1 MTGTNLCGSTADEIY
16 NLIKPLG
23 FTQSHAVSV
32 AVSVYR
38 KRIADIFQFQ
48 KIPKRLME
56 ELYKTTYSGI
66 FSPAESIR
74 SEDGSIKYLFR
85 NGEGMV
91 YETVYIPEGKRKT
104 VCVSTQSGCRM
115 GCPFCATGK
124 FGFHGN
130 LSAGEIVNQVISLPD
145 VPDPTHVVFMGM
157 GEPLDNTDNVLKAC
171 RILTAEWGVSVSPG
185 KVTVSTVGITP
196 GVIDFLRDSD
206 CNLTLSLYSP
216 FSGQRGTI
224 VPAERLFPAREII
237 EIMKN
242 FGLKGKRRMSVA
254 YVMFGGVNDTD
265 EHLVELIHMFKG
277 SHIRV
282 NLVPFH
288 KIPSIREAEPYGNDP
303 TGITSSTSERMLYF
317 KHNLVISGISA
328 SVRRSRGIDVN
339 AACGLLA
346 SGLNRSSRHY

>member
-1 MTGTNLCGSTADEIY
+1 MTGTTLCGSTAEEIY
-16 NLIKPLG
+16 NLIEPAG
-23 FTQSHAVSV
+23 FTRAQAVSV

-38 KRIADIFQFQ
+38 KRITDIFKFQ

-56 ELYKTTYSGI
+56 ELDKTTSAGI
-66 FSPAESIR
+66 FSPAGSVR

-85 NGEGMV
+85 NREGVV
-91 YETVYIPEGKRKT
+91 YEAVYIPEGNRKT

-145 VPDPTHVVFMGM
+145 VQDPTHVVFMGM
-157 GEPLDNTDNVLKAC
+157 GEPLDNTENVLKAC
-171 RILTAEWGVSVSPG
+171 RILTAEWGVSISPG

-196 GVIDFLRDSD
+196 GVIDFLKDSE
-206 CNLTLSLYSP
+206 CNLTLSLHTP
-216 FSGQRGTI
+216 FPEEREMI
-224 VPAERLFPAREII
+224 VTAERQYPAREII
-237 EIMKN
+237 EIMKG

-254 YVMFGGVNDTD
+254 YVMIGGLNDTD
-265 EHLVELIHMFKG
+265 EHLGELIRLLKG
-277 SHIRV
+277 SQIRV

-288 KIPSIREAEPYGNDP
+288 KIPPFKEAIPEGNEFS
-303 TGITSSTSERMLYF
+303 GLTSSSPERMLYF

-346 SGLNRSSRHY
+346 SGFNRSSR